1 MLESDFIKSHEFNP
15 FVWYRYIDYIFFIW
29 THGEEKRE
37 SLVDDLIKYHPNIK
51 YTHEVMVLKNR
62 IPAETCE
69 KRYYFR
75 SKEFPRK
82 KQLRRESVKS

>member
-37 SLVDDLIKYHPNIK
+37 SLLDDLIKYHPNIK

-62 IPAETCE
+62 IEQGNIFDPKNFPE
-69 KRYYFR
+69 K
-75 SKEFPRK
+75 S
-82 KQLRRESVKS
+82 S